1 MLVARERF
9 DYYELPP
16 QKVNNR
22 PQVRKVKKTKAS
34 NNIGYC
40 TAVIVT
46 LIMAFWLT
54 SRHAEIT
61 STSYELIA
69 LQKQA
74 QALSVENQSIQS
86 QVEELNSLD
95 NIEYIAT
102 TKLGMQKPESAEGV
116 QFVPV
121 EYSKTGPKVIAN
133 DAGGSA
139 DNHKAKQPP
148 RRNFLVQALASII
161 NG

>member
-16 QKVNNR
+16 QKQNNNSQSR
-22 PQVRKVKKTKAS
+22 VRKVRKARANNKK
-34 NNIGYC
+34 GYC
-40 TAVIVT
+40 VAVIVT
-46 LIMAFWLT
+46 LILAFWLT

-69 LQKQA
+69 LNKQA
-74 QALSVENQSIQS
+74 QNLTVENQSLQS
-86 QVEELNSLD
+86 QVDELNSLD

-102 TKLGMQKPESAEGV
+102 TKLGMQKPETAEGV

-121 EYSKTGPKVIAN
+121 EYKTGSKVIA
-133 DAGGSA
+133 SKA
-139 DNHKAKQPP
+139 DNAQNIKTKQNPK
-148 RRNFLVQALASII
+148 RNFLVQALAKII